1 MKKKILLMIA
11 LLSITSNVQ
20 ALSYI
25 KAENN
30 LCTETENYKK
40 WKLLS
45 PTERQNTIMPV
56 KCEEFYTTNKDLSAS
71 VGNTF
76 NVDYKTLRKFS
87 LLDYGKVSKA
97 HDQEKTN
104 MCWTFATTSTIE
116 SSLLIEQNKEVA
128 RMGGHA
134 AKVARE
140 DIEKNLGEAVITKQ
154 NRLDYEYDDKEMIT
168 QK

>member
-1 MKKKILLMIA
+1 MKKKIVLMIA

-116 SSLLIEQNKEVA
+116 SSLLIEQNKEV
-128 RMGGHA
+128 
-134 AKVARE
+134 
-140 DIEKNLGEAVITKQ
+140 DLSEKHIDYSTIYTLDDSTKNQ
-154 NRLDYEYDDKEMIT
+154 FDYNSKNKDVDGN
-168 QK
+168 

>member
-1 MKKKILLMIA
+1 MKKKIVLMIA

-87 LLDYGKVSKA
+87 LFIKSVPKDPFENWK
-97 HDQEKTN
+97 EKL
-104 MCWTFATTSTIE
+104 C
-116 SSLLIEQNKEVA
+116 SSLSHIGLVFN
-128 RMGGHA
+128 
-134 AKVARE
+134 
-140 DIEKNLGEAVITKQ
+140 
-154 NRLDYEYDDKEMIT
+154 
-168 QK
+168 

>member
-1 MKKKILLMIA
+1 MKKKIVLLIA
-11 LLSITSNVQ
+11 LLAITSNVN

-45 PTERQNTIMPV
+45 PSEKENTIMPV
-56 KCEEFYTTNKDLSAS
+56 KCEEFYTTNKNLTAS

-87 LLDYGKVSKA
+87 LLDYNKV
-97 HDQEKTN
+97 
-104 MCWTFATTSTIE
+104 
-116 SSLLIEQNKEVA
+116 
-128 RMGGHA
+128 
-134 AKVARE
+134 
-140 DIEKNLGEAVITKQ
+140 
-154 NRLDYEYDDKEMIT
+154 
-168 QK
+168 